1 MQEQQ
6 WYSVRSVFR
15 SDRVV
20 DGRPE
25 RLFEERVVVFRA
37 SNSEEALSKGT
48 AEAQRHSATETH
60 PTMLDHIVAF
70 ALWEEELC
78 EGEEVWSCLRQS
90 GDSDKQFL
98 DRVYAGEMLGGRHA
112 EPGD

>member
-15 SDRVV
+15 SDRVA
-20 DGRPE
+20 DGKPE
-25 RLFEERVVVFRA
+25 RIFEERVVVFRA
-37 SNSEEALSKGT
+37 SSTEEALSKGRV
-48 AEAQRHSATETH
+48 EAQRYAAGETH

-90 GDSDKQFL
+90 CDSDEQYL
-98 DRVYAGEMLGGRHA
+98 DRVYAGEMLGSRHA
-112 EPGD
+112 ESGD